1 MGTTVKRNIAI
12 LAGGD
17 SSERE
22 VSHRSAAT
30 ILEYLDKDLYSP
42 CIVDIHGK
50 DWEAQTKDGRHF
62 PIDKNDFSYTADGT
76 KTVFDYAYVI
86 IHGTPGE
93 NGIFEG
99 YLQLMGIPF
108 STCDVLES
116 ALTFDKY
123 KLNRYL
129 ESLGINVAKAILLKK
144 GMTISPDKVK
154 EEVGLPCFIKPSAGG
169 SSFGTTKVTSAGQV
183 EKAIADAFLENDE
196 IVIESFLDGTEVT
209 CGCYKTSR
217 REVTLPVTEVVPQ
230 TEFFDY
236 DAKYNGLVSE
246 ITPARI
252 PDTLR
257 DRIQKMTS
265 EIYDLVGCR
274 GIIRNDY
281 IITAGGQ
288 INLLEINTTPGMTPT
303 SFIPQQVRAAGMNL
317 TDVLTEI
324 IEDSF
329 N

>member
-1 MGTTVKRNIAI
+1 MKRNIAI

-30 ILEYLDKDLYSP
+30 IYKYLDRKLYEP

-50 DWEAQTKDGRHF
+50 VWQAETEDGRTF
-62 PIDKNDFSYTADGT
+62 PIDKNDFSYTAADGK
-76 KTVFDYAYVI
+76 KTVFDYAYII
-86 IHGTPGE
+86 IHGKPGE

-99 YLQLMGIPF
+99 YLTLMGIPF
-108 STCDVLES
+108 STCDVLAS

-129 ESLGINVAKAILLKK
+129 ESLGVNVAKAILLKK
-144 GMTISPDKVK
+144 GKSITPDEVV
-154 EEVGLPCFIKPSAGG
+154 EAVGLPCFIKPSEGG
-169 SSFGTTKVTSAGQV
+169 SSFGTTRVNSREQV
-183 EKAIADAFLENDE
+183 NKAIEDAFKEDNETL
-196 IVIESFLDGTEVT
+196 IESFLDGTEVT
-209 CGCYKTSR
+209 CGCYKTKKRS
-217 REVTLPVTEVVPQ
+217 VVLPVTEVVPQ

-252 PDTLR
+252 PDSLR
-257 DRIQKMTS
+257 DRIQQLTS
-265 EIYDLVGCR
+265 EIYDLVGCN

-281 IITAGGQ
+281 IITKDGK
-288 INLLEINTTPGMTPT
+288 INLLEVNTTPGMTPT
-303 SFIPQQVRAAGMNL
+303 SFIPQQVKAAGMEL

-329 N
+329 

>member
-1 MGTTVKRNIAI
+1 MKRNIAI

-30 ILEYLDKDLYSP
+30 IYKYLDRKLYEP

-50 DWEAQTKDGRHF
+50 VWQAETEDGRTF
-62 PIDKNDFSYTADGT
+62 PIDKNDFSYTADGK
-76 KTVFDYAYVI
+76 KTVFDYAYII
-86 IHGTPGE
+86 IHGKPGE

-99 YLQLMGIPF
+99 YLTLMGIPF
-108 STCDVLES
+108 STCDVLAS

-129 ESLGINVAKAILLKK
+129 ESLGVNVAKAILLKK
-144 GMTISPDKVK
+144 GKCITPDEVV
-154 EEVGLPCFIKPSAGG
+154 EAVGLPCFIKPSEGG
-169 SSFGTTKVTSAGQV
+169 SSFGTTRVNSREQV
-183 EKAIADAFLENDE
+183 NKAIEDAFKEDNETL
-196 IVIESFLDGTEVT
+196 IESFLDGTEVT
-209 CGCYKTSR
+209 CGCYKTKKRS
-217 REVTLPVTEVVPQ
+217 VVLPVTEVVPQ

-252 PDTLR
+252 PDSLR
-257 DRIQKMTS
+257 DRIQQLTS
-265 EIYDLVGCR
+265 EIYDLVGCN

-281 IITAGGQ
+281 IITKDGK
-288 INLLEINTTPGMTPT
+288 INLLEVNTTPGMTPT
-303 SFIPQQVRAAGMNL
+303 SFIPQQVKAAGMEL

-329 N
+329 

>member
-1 MGTTVKRNIAI
+1 MKRNIAI

-30 ILEYLDKDLYSP
+30 IYKYLDRKLYEP

-50 DWEAQTKDGRHF
+50 VWQAETEDGRTF
-62 PIDKNDFSYTADGT
+62 PIDKNDFSYTADGK
-76 KTVFDYAYVI
+76 KTVFDYAYII
-86 IHGTPGE
+86 IHGKPGE

-99 YLQLMGIPF
+99 YLTLMGIPF
-108 STCDVLES
+108 STCDVLAS

-129 ESLGINVAKAILLKK
+129 ESLGVNVAKAILLKK
-144 GMTISPDKVK
+144 GKSITPDEVV
-154 EEVGLPCFIKPSAGG
+154 EAVGLPCFIKPSEGG
-169 SSFGTTKVTSAGQV
+169 SSFGTTRVNSREQV
-183 EKAIADAFLENDE
+183 NKAIEDAFKEDNETL
-196 IVIESFLDGTEVT
+196 IESFLDGTEVT
-209 CGCYKTSR
+209 CGCYKTKKHS
-217 REVTLPVTEVVPQ
+217 VVLPVTEVVPQ

-252 PDTLR
+252 PDSLR
-257 DRIQKMTS
+257 DRIQQLTS
-265 EIYDLVGCR
+265 EIYDLVGCN

-281 IITAGGQ
+281 IITKDGK
-288 INLLEINTTPGMTPT
+288 INLLEVNTTPGMTPT
-303 SFIPQQVRAAGMNL
+303 SFIPQQVKAAGMEL

-329 N
+329 

>member
-1 MGTTVKRNIAI
+1 MRRNIAI

-17 SSERE
+17 SSERK

-30 ILEYLDKDLYSP
+30 ILKYLDRSIYNP

-50 DWEAQTKDGRHF
+50 KWLAKPGDGKSY
-62 PIDKNDFSYTADGT
+62 PIDRNTFSYTAGRK
-76 KTVFDYAYVI
+76 KTVFNYAYII

-93 NGIFEG
+93 NGIIEG
-99 YLQLMGIPF
+99 YLTMMGIPF

-123 KLNRYL
+123 KLNRFL
-129 ESLGINVAKAILLKK
+129 ESLGINVAKAMLVRK
-144 GMTISPDKVK
+144 GMTVSPELV
-154 EEVGLPCFIKPSAGG
+154 EEKLGMPCFIKPSAGG
-169 SSFGTTKVTSAGQV
+169 SSFGTTKVNCKGQV
-183 EKAIADAFLENDE
+183 EKALGDAFKENDE
-196 IVIESFLDGTEVT
+196 IVIESFLDGMEVT
-209 CGCYKTSR
+209 CGCFKTKKR
-217 REVTLPVTEVVPQ
+217 MVALPVTEVVPK

-252 PDTLR
+252 PDELR
-257 DRIQKMTS
+257 DRIQELTRQL
-265 EIYDLVGCR
+265 YDLVGCH

-281 IITAGGQ
+281 IIAKDGR
-288 INLLEINTTPGMTPT
+288 ISLLEINTTPGMTAT
-303 SFIPQQVRAAGMNL
+303 SFIPQQLRAAGFDL
-317 TDVLTEI
+317 TEVLTEI

-329 N
+329 C

>member
-1 MGTTVKRNIAI
+1 MKRNIAI

-30 ILEYLDKDLYSP
+30 IYKYLDRKLYEP

-50 DWEAQTKDGRHF
+50 VWQAETEDGRTF
-62 PIDKNDFSYTADGT
+62 PIDKNDFSYTADGK
-76 KTVFDYAYVI
+76 KTVFDYAYII
-86 IHGTPGE
+86 IHGKPGE

-99 YLQLMGIPF
+99 YLTLMGIPF
-108 STCDVLES
+108 STCDVLAS

-129 ESLGINVAKAILLKK
+129 ESLGVNVAKAILLKK
-144 GMTISPDKVK
+144 GKSITPDEVV
-154 EEVGLPCFIKPSAGG
+154 EAVGLPCFIKPSEGG
-169 SSFGTTKVTSAGQV
+169 SSFGTTRVNSREQV
-183 EKAIADAFLENDE
+183 NKAIEDAFKEDNETL
-196 IVIESFLDGTEVT
+196 IESFLDGTEVT
-209 CGCYKTSR
+209 CGCYKTKKHS
-217 REVTLPVTEVVPQ
+217 VILPVTEVVPQ

-252 PDTLR
+252 PDSLR
-257 DRIQKMTS
+257 DRIQQLTS
-265 EIYDLVGCR
+265 EIYDLVGCN

-281 IITAGGQ
+281 IITKDGK
-288 INLLEINTTPGMTPT
+288 INLLEVNTTPGMTPT
-303 SFIPQQVRAAGMNL
+303 SFIPQQVKAAGMEL

-329 N
+329 

>member
-1 MGTTVKRNIAI
+1 MKRNIAI

-22 VSHRSAAT
+22 VSHKSAAT
-30 ILEYLDKDLYSP
+30 IFKYMDRSLYNP
-42 CIVDIHGK
+42 CIVDIHGRE
-50 DWEAQTKDGRHF
+50 WLAQPENGGSF
-62 PIDKNDFSYTADGT
+62 PIDKNDFSFTANGG

-99 YLQLMGIPF
+99 YLRLMGIPF
-108 STCDVLES
+108 STCDVLAS

-129 ESLGINVAKAILLKK
+129 ESLGINVAKAVLLKK
-144 GMTISPDKVK
+144 GETISAAEVK
-154 EEVGLPCFIKPSAGG
+154 EKLGFPCFIKPSAGG
-169 SSFGTTKVTSAGQV
+169 SSFFTTKVTSEEQV
-183 EKAIADAFLENDE
+183 EPAIKEAFYGNDE
-196 IVIESFLDGTEVT
+196 IVIEEFLDGLEVT
-209 CGCYKTSR
+209 NGCFKTTC
-217 REVTLPVTEVVPQ
+217 REVVLPVTEVVPK

-252 PDTLR
+252 ADSLR
-257 DRIQKMTS
+257 DRIQTLTS
-265 EIYDLVGCR
+265 QIYDMVGCN

-281 IITAGGQ
+281 IITKGEK
-288 INLLEINTTPGMTPT
+288 INLLEVNTTPGMTPT
-303 SFIPQQVRAAGMNL
+303 SFIPQQLKAAGLDL

-329 N
+329 K

>member
-1 MGTTVKRNIAI
+1 MKRNIAI

-22 VSHRSAAT
+22 VSHKSAAT
-30 ILEYLDKDLYSP
+30 IFKYLDRGLYSP

-50 DWEAQTKDGRHF
+50 EWLAQPEDGRSY
-62 PIDKNDFSYTADGT
+62 PIDRNDFSYTADGV

-99 YLQLMGIPF
+99 YLTLMGIPF
-108 STCDVLES
+108 STCSVLAS

-129 ESLGINVAKAILLKK
+129 ESLGVNVAKAMVLKK
-144 GMTISPDKVK
+144 GGSITPD
-154 EEVGLPCFIKPSAGG
+154 EVEKGIGIPCFIKPSAGG
-169 SSFGTTKVTSAGQV
+169 SSFGTTKITDRSQIAKAV
-183 EKAIADAFLENDE
+183 EDAFLENDE

-209 CGCYKTSR
+209 NGCYKTSGKS
-217 REVTLPVTEVVPQ
+217 VVLPVTEVVPE
-230 TEFFDY
+230 TGFFDY

-252 PDTLR
+252 SDELR
-257 DRIQKMTS
+257 DRIQSMTS
-265 EIYDLVGCR
+265 RIYDLVGCH

-281 IITAGGQ
+281 IITEGEK
-288 INLLEINTTPGMTPT
+288 INLLEVNTTPGMTPT
-303 SFIPQQVRAAGMNL
+303 SFIPQQIRAAGMEI

-329 N
+329 KK